1 MKQSLII
8 LTGMIFLSSTVHAMD
23 LSESIEYSLKNN
35 PTVIAA
41 QKKAAAA
48 GARLNQAVSAFFPTI
63 DLDGNY
69 DQSYSSPAT
78 VQITTGGVTQ
88 TYQFGTNATANVTGY
103 QAQLSQPIFVASLF
117 PGYGI
122 AKKGADS
129 SNQEYQQTVVNTTFN
144 VSQTYFGV
152 LRAQKY
158 AVLMD
163 EALQMATAHRQQVQS
178 MFKAGTVT
186 RADLLRSKVREAN
199 ANVSLI
205 ESRYD
210 IELAKDAFNNA
221 LGNNMKQPVDLKEM
235 GFTGKVGNLP
245 DYDSLLSMAYDSR
258 PDWKAYLL
266 SVGISEDQ
274 VRLAQSE
281 YWPSIM
287 LNADSGNQLTQYPT
301 FQSNVNSWKVMGSG
315 SWTLFDS
322 LGREGRISE
331 AAENL
336 SAQRAQ
342 VDQVK
347 NNIAQAVHDAY
358 LSLKSSL
365 DVVIATQQAVESAT
379 ESLKDVTSSYNAG
392 MGTNVDVLDA
402 LVDFTQAQTD
412 HLDALYNVEVAKAKI
427 NQVVGT
433 IVL

>member
-1 MKQSLII
+1 
-8 LTGMIFLSSTVHAMD
+8 
-23 LSESIEYSLKNN
+23 
-35 PTVIAA
+35 
-41 QKKAAAA
+41 
-48 GARLNQAVSAFFPTI
+48 
-63 DLDGNY
+63 
-69 DQSYSSPAT
+69 
-78 VQITTGGVTQ
+78 
-88 TYQFGTNATANVTGY
+88 
-103 QAQLSQPIFVASLF
+103 
-117 PGYGI
+117 
-122 AKKGADS
+122 
-129 SNQEYQQTVVNTTFN
+129 
-144 VSQTYFGV
+144 
-152 LRAQKY
+152 
-158 AVLMD
+158 
-163 EALQMATAHRQQVQS
+163 
-178 MFKAGTVT
+178 
-186 RADLLRSKVREAN
+186 
-199 ANVSLI
+199 
-205 ESRYD
+205 
-210 IELAKDAFNNA
+210 
-221 LGNNMKQPVDLKEM
+221 MKQPVDLKEM